1 MSRDL
6 ISELESKYLKID
18 SHRACVL
25 AVDIQERLVP
35 TVEKGDLV
43 ATKASLLVEWIA
55 AQHTPIAITEH
66 VSQKLG
72 QTHFKLP
79 PGCKRY
85 EKCCFSALGEHSAQV
100 IAPSEQVLVFGME
113 AHVCVLQTVLDLVA
127 SGKKVFVISDLT
139 TSACSLDRDVAL
151 NRMKSIGAEV
161 VTSEMVLFEW
171 VGDSRAG
178 SFNSML
184 ELVKTLRKL
193 GTTSC

>member
-1 MSRDL
+1 MTG
-6 ISELESKYLKID
+6 LESVDLKID

-35 TVEKGDLV
+35 SVDQGHLV
-43 ATKASLLVEWIA
+43 ATKAGLLVEWMA
-55 AQHTPIAITEH
+55 AQNTPIAITEH

-72 QTHFKLP
+72 ATHFSLP
-79 PGCKRY
+79 LGCKRFL
-85 EKCCFSALGEHSAQV
+85 KSCFSALGEHSAQV
-100 IAPSEQVLVFGME
+100 IAPSEQVVIFGME

-127 SGKKVFVISDLT
+127 SGKKVFVVADLT
-139 TSACSLDRDVAL
+139 TSACSLDRDAAV
-151 NRMKSIGAEV
+151 NRMKSIGAQV
-161 VTSEMVLFEW
+161 VTSEMLLFEW

-193 GTTSC
+193 GTPSC